1 MESKNKETV
10 SRSLEML
17 CDIFLANDKKPNF
30 KNRDFLNALIVFNS
44 VLVDKIYDNQNYIG
58 MSMEEREN
66 MVWNCGNE
74 LKNIIE
80 KYTGIDT
87 FQVEHLLTT

>member
-1 MESKNKETV
+1 MELKNKETI

-30 KNRDFLNALIVFNS
+30 KNRDFLNASIVFNS
-44 VLVDKIYDNQNYIG
+44 VLVDKIYDNQNYIV

>member
-1 MESKNKETV
+1 M
-10 SRSLEML
+10 
-17 CDIFLANDKKPNF
+17 
-30 KNRDFLNALIVFNS
+30 FNS
-44 VLVDKIYDNQNYIG
+44 VLVDKIYDNQDYIG

-66 MVWNCGNE
+66 MITNCGNE

>member
-17 CDIFLANDKKPNF
+17 CDIFLDNDKKPNF
-30 KNRDFLNALIVFNS
+30 KNRDFLNAIIVFNS

-66 MVWNCGNE
+66 MVTNCGNE

>member
-30 KNRDFLNALIVFNS
+30 KNRDFLNAIIVFNS

-58 MSMEEREN
+58 MSIEEREN

-87 FQVEHLLTT
+87 LQVELLTT

>member
-1 MESKNKETV
+1 MN
-10 SRSLEML
+10 
-17 CDIFLANDKKPNF
+17 I
-30 KNRDFLNALIVFNS
+30 
-44 VLVDKIYDNQNYIG
+44 
-58 MSMEEREN
+58 EEREE
-66 MVWNCGNE
+66 MVTKCGTE

>member
-1 MESKNKETV
+1 MELKNKETI
-10 SRSLEML
+10 SRGLEML
-17 CDIFLANDKKPNF
+17 CNILLLNDEKPNF
-30 KNRDFLNALIVFNS
+30 KNRDFLNASIVFNS

-58 MSMEEREN
+58 MNIEEREE
-66 MVWNCGNE
+66 MVTNCGNE

-87 FQVEHLLTT
+87 FQVEYLLTT